1 MTPGWGRTVD
11 FTTPS
16 SIPGYPRLF
25 NPKDFIWVAKNGNYA
40 LSQPQPIDATPAL
53 KLLAAK

>member
-1 MTPGWGRTVD
+1 MAD

-16 SIPGYPRLF
+16 TIPGYPRLF
-25 NPKDFIWVAKNGNYA
+25 SPKDFVWVAQNGNYA
-40 LSQPQPIDATPAL
+40 LAQPQPIDATPAL